1 MSRLTSWPSR
11 DGAIPIKE
19 MDTSHLHNTVRTLH
33 GYAKDRKRILRV
45 NGYDTMFNTRTI
57 IEWIM
62 DMDREIK
69 RRNKVMF
76 K

>member
-11 DGAIPIKE
+11 TGAIPIKE
-19 MDTSHLHNTVRTLH
+19 MDTDHLHNTVRTLH

>member
-1 MSRLTSWPSR
+1 MSRLTAWPSKE
-11 DGAIPIKE
+11 GAIPIKE
-19 MDTSHLHNTVRTLH
+19 METNHLYNTVRALH
-33 GYAKDRKRILRV
+33 GYAEDRRRKLRV
-45 NGYDTMFNTRTI
+45 NGYDTKFNARTI
-57 IEWIM
+57 MDWIM